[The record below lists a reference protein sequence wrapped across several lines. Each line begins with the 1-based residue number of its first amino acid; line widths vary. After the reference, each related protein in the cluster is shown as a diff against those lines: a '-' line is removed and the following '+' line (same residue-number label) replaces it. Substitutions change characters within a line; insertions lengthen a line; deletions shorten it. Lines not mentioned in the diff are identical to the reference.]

1 MQMQHRDSDKGSP
14 VFEKGYPCW
23 EAVNQERYHNFILRK
38 EKELREENEAS
49 KQSKQPD
56 SVRNESN
63 EEGSS

>member
-1 MQMQHRDSDKGSP
+1 MPQQHDDSEGRAP
-14 VFEKGYPCW
+14 HEL
-23 EAVNQERYHNFILRK
+23 YHNFILRK

-56 SVRNESN
+56 IARNESN

>member
-1 MQMQHRDSDKGSP
+1 MPQQHDDSEGRAP
-14 VFEKGYPCW
+14 HEL
-23 EAVNQERYHNFILRK
+23 YHNFILRK

-56 SVRNESN
+56 SVRNQSN